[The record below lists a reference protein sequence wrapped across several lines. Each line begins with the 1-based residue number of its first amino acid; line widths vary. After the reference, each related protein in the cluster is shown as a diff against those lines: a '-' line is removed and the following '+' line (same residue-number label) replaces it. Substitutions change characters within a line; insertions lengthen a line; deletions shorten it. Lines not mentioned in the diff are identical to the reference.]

1 MRPAFLPLLLAL
13 SACQGEGGRQDAVA
27 GGTDA
32 AAETPAVAPA
42 MPPPLAEP
50 ATSGTAAPL
59 VALDGE
65 GLRLVLQTGAARL
78 LAFGA
83 PRAQAE
89 RAIDA
94 ALGQAERSSNAE
106 CGAGPLEFTRYG
118 PLQLVFQEGAFA
130 GWVLDRPG
138 SLSTIDG
145 VAIGS
150 SAMQVQASRAVER
163 ISGSTLGE
171 EFTLGPAGPGTIGGF
186 FDGAGAE
193 ARVTGLFAGTTC
205 FFR

>member
-1 MRPAFLPLLLAL
+1 VRP
-13 SACQGEGGRQDAVA
+13 SAEARV
-27 GGTDA
+27 
-32 AAETPAVAPA
+32 
-42 MPPPLAEP
+42 AEP
-50 ATSGTAAPL
+50 AQPSSAAPL

-65 GLRLVLQTGAARL
+65 GLRLVLQSGATRL

-89 RAIDA
+89 RAIGGS
-94 ALGQAERSSNAE
+94 LGIAERSAMTE

-118 PLQLVFQEGAFA
+118 PLQLVFQDDAFA
-130 GWVLDRPG
+130 GWMVDRAG

-150 SAMQVQASRAVER
+150 SAAQVQSARTLER
-163 ISGSTLGE
+163 VSGSTLGD
-171 EFTLGPAGPGTIGGF
+171 EFTLTAAGGSAIGGLF
-186 FDGAGAE
+186 ENAGAE
-193 ARVTGLFAGTTC
+193 ARVSQLFAGTTC

>member
-1 MRPAFLPLLLAL
+1 LRRVPLLLLLAL
-13 SACQGEGGRQDAVA
+13 AACQGEDGQQP
-27 GGTDA
+27 A
-32 AAETPAVAPA
+32 ALNRVEASADPEVRPPAEARV
-42 MPPPLAEP
+42 AEP
-50 ATSGTAAPL
+50 AQPSSAAPL

-65 GLRLVLQTGAARL
+65 GLRLVLQSGATRL

-89 RAIDA
+89 RAIGGS
-94 ALGQAERSSNAE
+94 LGIAERSAMTE

-118 PLQLVFQEGAFA
+118 PLQLVFQDDAFA
-130 GWVLDRPG
+130 GWMVDRAG

-150 SAMQVQASRAVER
+150 SAAQVQSARTLER
-163 ISGSTLGE
+163 VSGSTLGD
-171 EFTLGPAGPGTIGGF
+171 EFTLTAAGGSAIGGLF
-186 FDGAGAE
+186 ENAGAE
-193 ARVTGLFAGTTC
+193 ARVSQLFAGTTC